1 MSSATQLRFAA
12 TRLFAEQG
20 FRATSLQAIS
30 DRVGV
35 TKQTLL
41 YHFPSKAALR
51 RAVLD
56 DVFEHWRQRLP
67 RILEAVTSGQGR
79 FEALTEELLR
89 FFESEPD
96 RARLLVR
103 ELLDNPEEMRRLV
116 LENLRPW
123 VLLIAEYV
131 REGQRL
137 GMIHRDVDPEGYVL
151 HVITLVVAN
160 VACEG
165 VLAAALGGVND
176 SRSRERAELTRL
188 TRSALFTQ
196 SQSSRSPVEPEP

>member
-1 MSSATQLRFAA
+1 MSNAIQLRFAA

-30 DRVGV
+30 DEVGV

-41 YHFPSKAALR
+41 YHFPSKDALR

-56 DVFEHWRQRLP
+56 GVFEHWRERLP

-79 FEALTEELLR
+79 FEALNEELLR
-89 FFESEPD
+89 FFESESD
-96 RARLLVR
+96 RARLLMR

-137 GMIHRDVDPEGYVL
+137 GMIHQDLDPEAYIL

-165 VLAAALGGVND
+165 VLAAALGGQGG

-196 SQSSRSPVEPEP
+196 SQPSRRHAEPER

>member
-1 MSSATQLRFAA
+1 MNNASQLRFAA

-20 FRATSLQAIS
+20 FGATSLQAVS
-30 DRVGV
+30 DEVGV

-41 YHFPSKAALR
+41 YHFPSKEALR

-56 DVFEHWRQRLP
+56 GVFEHWRERVP

-89 FFESEPD
+89 FFEGEPD
-96 RARLLVR
+96 RARLLMR
-103 ELLDNPEEMRRLV
+103 ELLDNPAEMRRLV

-137 GMIHRDVDPEGYVL
+137 GMIHRDLDPEVYIL

-165 VLAAALGGVND
+165 VLAVALGGESD
-176 SRSRERAELTRL
+176 SRSRELAEITRL
-188 TRSALFTQ
+188 TRSALFTE
-196 SQSSRSPVEPEP
+196 SQRSSERRGV

>member
-1 MSSATQLRFAA
+1 MSNALQLRVAA

-30 DRVGV
+30 DEVGV
-35 TKQTLL
+35 AKQTLL
-41 YHFPSKAALR
+41 YHFPSKDALR

-56 DVFEHWRQRLP
+56 GVFEHWRKRLP
-67 RILEAVTSGQGR
+67 RILEAVTSGEGR
-79 FEALTEELLR
+79 FDALSEELLG

-103 ELLDNPEEMRRLV
+103 ELLDNPEQMRRLV

-137 GMIHRDVDPEGYVL
+137 GMIHRDLDPEAYIV
-151 HVITLVVAN
+151 HVITLVVAS

-165 VLAAALGGVND
+165 VLTAALGGESG

-196 SQSSRSPVEPEP
+196 SQPSQRHAEPER

>member
-1 MSSATQLRFAA
+1 MSNAAQLRSAA
-12 TRLFAEQG
+12 TRLFAAQG
-20 FRATSLQAIS
+20 FGATSLQAIS
-30 DRVGV
+30 DEVGV

-41 YHFPSKAALR
+41 YHFPSKDALR

-56 DVFEHWRQRLP
+56 GVFEHWRQRLP

-79 FEALTEELLR
+79 FEALHEELLG

-103 ELLDNPEEMRRLV
+103 ELLDNPEQMRRLV

-137 GMIHRDVDPEGYVL
+137 GMIHPDLDPEAYIL
-151 HVITLVVAN
+151 HVITLVVAH

-165 VLAAALGGVND
+165 VLAAVLGGQ
-176 SRSRERAELTRL
+176 SGTRSRERAELTRL
-188 TRSALFTQ
+188 TRSALFTAGERF
-196 SQSSRSPVEPEP
+196 RSGAEPER

>member
-1 MSSATQLRFAA
+1 MSNASQLRFAA
-12 TRLFAEQG
+12 TRLFADQG

-30 DRVGV
+30 DEVGV

-41 YHFPSKAALR
+41 YHFPSKQALR

-56 DVFEHWRQRLP
+56 GVFEHWRERLP

-79 FEALTEELLR
+79 FEALSEELLR

-96 RARLLVR
+96 RARLLMR
-103 ELLDNPEEMRRLV
+103 ELLDNPDEMRRLV

-137 GMIHRDVDPEGYVL
+137 GMIHQDLDPEVYIL

-165 VLAAALGGVND
+165 VLAAALGGEGD
-176 SRSRERAELTRL
+176 SRSRELAEITRL
-188 TRSALFTQ
+188 TRSALFTG
-196 SQSSRSPVEPEP
+196 SQPSRRHAEPER

>member
-1 MSSATQLRFAA
+1 MNNASQLRFAA

-20 FRATSLQAIS
+20 FGATSLQAVS
-30 DRVGV
+30 DEVGV

-41 YHFPSKAALR
+41 YHFPSKEALR

-56 DVFEHWRQRLP
+56 GVFEHWRERVP

-89 FFESEPD
+89 FFEGEPD
-96 RARLLVR
+96 RARLLMR
-103 ELLDNPEEMRRLV
+103 ELLDNPAEMRRLV

-137 GMIHRDVDPEGYVL
+137 GMIHPDLDPEVYIL

-165 VLAAALGGVND
+165 VLAAALGGESE
-176 SRSRERAELTRL
+176 SRSRELAEITRL
-188 TRSALFTQ
+188 TRSALFTE
-196 SQSSRSPVEPEP
+196 SQRSSKRRGA

>member
-1 MSSATQLRFAA
+1 MSNAVQLRSAA

-20 FRATSLQAIS
+20 FGATSLQAIS
-30 DRVGV
+30 DEVGV

-41 YHFPSKAALR
+41 YHFPSKQALR

-56 DVFEHWRQRLP
+56 GVFEHWRERLP
-67 RILEAVTSGQGR
+67 RILEVVTSGHGR
-79 FEALTEELLR
+79 FEALSEELLR
-89 FFESEPD
+89 FFESEPE
-96 RARLLVR
+96 RARLLMR
-103 ELLDNPEEMRRLV
+103 ELLDNPEEMRRLL

-137 GMIHRDVDPEGYVL
+137 GMIHRDLDPEVYVL

-160 VACEG
+160 VASGG
-165 VLAAALGGVND
+165 VLAVVLGGESD
-176 SRSRERAELTRL
+176 SRSRERAELTRF
-188 TRSALFTQ
+188 TRSALFTEAE
-196 SQSSRSPVEPEP
+196 RSPERHSA